1 MKFCQLVQ
9 FKDIQKII
17 DRDIENKVLD
27 KLDVDDLYQIYE
39 EEFSIYL
46 VKNILILKFLEQ
58 LVNKLKFFGKD
69 RLD

>member
-27 KLDVDDLYQIYE
+27 KLDVGDLYQIYE

>member
-1 MKFCQLVQ
+1 MKFCQLVE
-9 FKDIQKII
+9 FKDIQKIL

-46 VKNILILKFLEQ
+46 EKNILIL
-58 LVNKLKFFGKD
+58 
-69 RLD
+69 